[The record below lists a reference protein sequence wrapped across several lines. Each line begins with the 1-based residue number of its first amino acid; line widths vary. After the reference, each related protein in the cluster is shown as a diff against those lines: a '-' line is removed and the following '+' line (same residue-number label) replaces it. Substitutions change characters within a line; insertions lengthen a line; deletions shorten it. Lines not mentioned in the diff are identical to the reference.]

1 MEIRRV
7 TIIANADKPEALSL
21 ILEMQ
26 AVLDRAKV
34 GIVCEE
40 RVGRALGLPWGTAQD
55 LARSDLCISLGG
67 DGTLIHAARIL
78 KGNPVPVLGV
88 NLGFLGFLTEIPV
101 SYALP
106 MLQETLA
113 GDYLV
118 EPRRKLRV
126 RLLRATEN
134 APNGA
139 PENIPQRCP
148 ESILDTEVLN
158 DVVINK
164 GTLSRI
170 ADFEASINGTIITSY
185 KADGIIVS
193 TPTGSTGYSLSA
205 SGPIMHPTIQAT
217 IITPICPH
225 TLTQRPIVVPDHQTI
240 SLRLVSTKADIYLTL
255 DGQEGMA
262 LQANDR
268 VEVGPSPNPFLL
280 IKNRSLDYFSMLRT
294 KLRWGE
300 R

>member
-21 ILEMQ
+21 IREMQ
-26 AVLDRAKV
+26 AVLDRAEV

-40 RVGRALGLPWGTAQD
+40 RVGRALRLPWGTAQD
-55 LARSDLCISLGG
+55 LASSDLCISLGG

-78 KGNPVPVLGV
+78 QGNPVPVLGV

-126 RLLRATEN
+126 RLLRTTES
-134 APNGA
+134 AS
-139 PENIPQRCP
+139 EITSERFP
-148 ESILDTEVLN
+148 ESILDTEALN

-170 ADFEASINGTIITSY
+170 ADFEASIDGTIITSY

-205 SGPIMHPTIQAT
+205 SGPIVHPTIQAI

-240 SLRLVSTKADIYLTL
+240 TLRLVNTKADIYLTL

-268 VEVGPSPNPFLL
+268 VEIGPSPNPFLL
-280 IKNRSLDYFSMLRT
+280 IKNRSLDYFTMLRT

>member
-1 MEIRRV
+1 MSIRRV

-21 ILEMQ
+21 IREMQ
-26 AVLDRAKV
+26 AVLDHAEV
-34 GIVCEE
+34 GIICEE
-40 RVGRALGLPWGTAQD
+40 RVGRALHLPWGTTQD
-55 LARSDLCISLGG
+55 LAKSDLCISLGG
-67 DGTLIHAARIL
+67 DGTLIHAARVL
-78 KGNPVPVLGV
+78 QGNPVPVLGV

-118 EPRRKLRV
+118 EPRRKLRI
-126 RLLRATEN
+126 RLLRAQAKTQ
-134 APNGA
+134 APQA
-139 PENIPQRCP
+139 QEDTP

-170 ADFEASINGTIITSY
+170 ADFEASIDGTTITSY

-205 SGPIMHPTIQAT
+205 SGPIVHPTIQAT

-225 TLTQRPIVVPDHQTI
+225 TLTQRPIIVPDQQTI

-268 VEVGPSPNPFLL
+268 VEIGPSPNPFLL

-300 R
+300 H